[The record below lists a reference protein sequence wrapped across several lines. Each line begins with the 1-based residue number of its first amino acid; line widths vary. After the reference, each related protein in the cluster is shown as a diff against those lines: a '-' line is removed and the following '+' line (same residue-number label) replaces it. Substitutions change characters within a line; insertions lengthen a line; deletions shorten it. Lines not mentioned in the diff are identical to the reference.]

1 MKTVKVGL
9 LFTLLLYLLKASPAY
24 GDFFGGDLPLLA
36 KIVANTIQQ
45 ISELQK
51 IAGLGKENLQYFRDL
66 NRGLNEALNLAKTVN
81 QQLSPGVLSDLQGAE
96 QALKIIQ
103 ELYGAVPKT
112 AEARMQQTMD
122 RSAAEA
128 IDLHN
133 AAFRY
138 ADEIDPQAEQI
149 KDYARVVSPQ
159 GAEKLT
165 AQSLGVL
172 IQVLN
177 QVLRTNATMLKLQS
191 QQLALENKRAK
202 VGSEQF
208 RLQYES
214 LARAFGSLRPEYR
227 LSGLGIN
234 H

>member
-1 MKTVKVGL
+1 MRL
-9 LFTLLLYLLKASPAY
+9 LRALFLYLCLLCALRPVSAY
-24 GDFFGGDLPLLA
+24 ADFFGGDLPLLA

-45 ISELQK
+45 ISQLQE
-51 IAGLGKENLQYFRDL
+51 IVGTGKDTLQYFRDL
-66 NRGLNEALNLAKTVN
+66 NRGLNDALNLAKTMN
-81 QQLSPGVLSDLQGAE
+81 QKLSPGILSDLQGAE
-96 QALKIIQ
+96 HALKVIE

-133 AAFRY
+133 EAFRY
-138 ADEIDPQAEQI
+138 ADAIDPEAEQI

-159 GAEKLT
+159 GAAKLT

-172 IQVLN
+172 IQVLT
-177 QVLRTNATMLKLQS
+177 QVLRTNAAMLKLQS
-191 QQLALENKRAK
+191 EHLALENKRAK

-208 RLQYES
+208 KLQYES
-214 LARAFGSLRPEYR
+214 LAKAFGELQPEYK
-227 LSGLGIN
+227 LPGLRIS